1 MMTNGNMTVAAALGL
16 AVAALSLNKTIDTPR
31 LDAEILLC
39 HVLGCERITLVID
52 KDKLL
57 TEEEAALFDSFINR
71 RTKNEPVSYITG
83 LKEFMSLDF
92 FVKDGILIP
101 RPDTEI
107 LVEEI
112 MKIYK
117 NKNTKILDLC
127 TGSGAIAVS
136 LAHYLADAEITAVDK
151 YEICLDIAKKNAK
164 KHNVENRVKIV
175 SCDVLSPFDIDGD
188 FDCIVSNP
196 PYIKSDVLATLSDD
210 VKNFEPAYALD
221 GGNDGLIF
229 YRKITDFAAKK
240 LKKDGILAF
249 EIGFDQAE
257 DVTNII
263 KYSQCFCDIKVI
275 NDLSGQ
281 NRVILAK
288 KE

>member
-117 NKNTKILDLC
+117 NKNTKILD
-127 TGSGAIAVS
+127 
-136 LAHYLADAEITAVDK
+136 
-151 YEICLDIAKKNAK
+151 
-164 KHNVENRVKIV
+164 
-175 SCDVLSPFDIDGD
+175 
-188 FDCIVSNP
+188 
-196 PYIKSDVLATLSDD
+196 
-210 VKNFEPAYALD
+210 
-221 GGNDGLIF
+221 
-229 YRKITDFAAKK
+229 
-240 LKKDGILAF
+240 
-249 EIGFDQAE
+249 
-257 DVTNII
+257 
-263 KYSQCFCDIKVI
+263 
-275 NDLSGQ
+275 
-281 NRVILAK
+281 
-288 KE
+288 